1 MKVGDIIKC
10 FINDQD
16 DYKIGIILTTEEAQK
31 YCVNRAPSHE
41 WYSDT
46 ILISALVDQQVVWFA
61 SHEEKFEV
69 INESG

>member
-31 YCVNRAPSHE
+31 YCANGAPPHE

-46 ILISALVDQQVVWFA
+46 ILISALVDQQVAWFSSA
-61 SHEEKFEV
+61 DGKVEV